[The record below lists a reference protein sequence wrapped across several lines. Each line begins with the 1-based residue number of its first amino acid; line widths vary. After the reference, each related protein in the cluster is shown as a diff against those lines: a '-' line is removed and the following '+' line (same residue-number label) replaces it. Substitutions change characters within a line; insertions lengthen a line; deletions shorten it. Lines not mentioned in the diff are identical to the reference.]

1 MGRTRNTIAQMDPA
15 ALAQMQA
22 QAPKSQ
28 EEAAAQ
34 QEKHQEME
42 DKRKT
47 ILNQI
52 FTAEAQDRL
61 GRIAVVKASFARQV
75 EDTLIQQA
83 MAGKLQGQLDDKG
96 LLALLEKFNASN
108 GGGSGPKVQLQRRNI
123 MDDDDW

>member
-1 MGRTRNTIAQMDPA
+1 MGKTSSMDSA
-15 ALAQMQA
+15 ALSQMQA
-22 QAPKSQ
+22 QAPKT
-28 EEAAAQ
+28 EEQAAQ
-34 QEKHQEME
+34 QQEKQQEME

-83 MAGKLQGQLDDKG
+83 MQGKLQGQIDDKG
-96 LLALLEKFNASN
+96 LLQLLEKFNASN
-108 GGGSGPKVQLQRRNI
+108 GGGAGPKVQLQRRNI